1 MEFEH
6 FGLNVPDATAMAN
19 WYVEHCRMRI
29 VRSMAEV
36 PYMHFLADEGG
47 RVVMEIY
54 SNPAAPIP
62 DYSTQH
68 PMRFHIAFAE
78 PDPGA
83 AKERLIRAGASFLE
97 EDRLEDG
104 SHLIML
110 RDPWGIPLQLC
121 KRGTPLV

>member
-1 MEFEH
+1 MDFEH

-29 VRSMAEV
+29 VRFLEEA

-83 AKERLIRAGASFLE
+83 AKERLIRAGASFVD

>member
-1 MEFEH
+1 
-6 FGLNVPDATAMAN
+6 
-19 WYVEHCRMRI
+19 
-29 VRSMAEV
+29 
-36 PYMHFLADEGG
+36 MHFLADEGG

-83 AKERLIRAGASFLE
+83 AKESLIRAGASFVE

-121 KRGTPLV
+121 KRGSPLV